1 MILVLFIFLFRLYS
15 QSFAKSRSAKLAYLK
30 NVILAEMIETTILG
44 FLLPETLKLYKIPFT
59 IN

>member
-15 QSFAKSRSAKLAYLK
+15 QSFAKSRSDKLASLK

-44 FLLPETLKLYKIPFT
+44 FLLPETLLL
-59 IN
+59 